1 ERRRADQRRRNAD
14 RYARLRS
21 GSARTARQE
30 FHEDRVPRAGGY
42 LRVMTGTKRSKIKKN
57 DQVAVI
63 AGRDKGKRG
72 RVLEVAP
79 ATGKIKVEGVGVI
92 KRHQKA
98 NPQSNRG
105 GGIIEKEAFI
115 NISNVQLID
124 PQSGKPTRVKYLVE
138 SDGTKIRVAA
148 ASGHSLEK

>member
-1 ERRRADQRRRNAD
+1 M
-14 RYARLRS
+14 
-21 GSARTARQE
+21 
-30 FHEDRVPRAGGY
+30 P
-42 LRVMTGTKRSKIKKN
+42 GTKRSKIKKN

-72 RVLEVAP
+72 RVLELAP
-79 ATGKIKVEGVGVI
+79 ATGKIKVEGVGII

-138 SDGTKIRVAA
+138 SDGSKTRVAA

>member
-1 ERRRADQRRRNAD
+1 MA
-14 RYARLRS
+14 
-21 GSARTARQE
+21 
-30 FHEDRVPRAGGY
+30 
-42 LRVMTGTKRSKIKKN
+42 GTKRSKIKKN

-79 ATGKIKVEGVGVI
+79 ATGKIKVEGVGII

-98 NPQSNRG
+98 NQQSNQG

-124 PQSGKPTRVKYLVE
+124 PQSGKPTRVKYLIE
-138 SDGTKIRVAA
+138 SDGSKIRVAS
-148 ASGHSLEK
+148 ASGHSFEK

>member
-1 ERRRADQRRRNAD
+1 MA
-14 RYARLRS
+14 
-21 GSARTARQE
+21 
-30 FHEDRVPRAGGY
+30 
-42 LRVMTGTKRSKIKKN
+42 GTKRSKIRKN
-57 DQVAVI
+57 DQVVVI

-79 ATGKIKVEGVGVI
+79 RDGKIKVEGVGVI
-92 KRHQKA
+92 KRHQRA

-124 PQSGKPTRVKYLVE
+124 PQSGAPTRVRYQME
-138 SDGTKIRVAA
+138 GDGSKVRVAA

>member
-1 ERRRADQRRRNAD
+1 MA
-14 RYARLRS
+14 
-21 GSARTARQE
+21 
-30 FHEDRVPRAGGY
+30 
-42 LRVMTGTKRSKIKKN
+42 GTKRSKIKKN
-57 DQVAVI
+57 DQVVII

-79 ATGKIKVEGVGVI
+79 STAKIKVEGVGVI
-92 KRHQKA
+92 KRHQRA

-115 NISNVQLID
+115 NISNVQLVD
-124 PQSGKPTRVKYLVE
+124 PQSGKPTRVKYQVE
-138 SDGTKIRVAA
+138 SDGSKIRVAT